1 MEKKNIK
8 RENLKKGPQFESA
21 KNESSYHWVKKKLAN
36 ESKWKDPHTK
46 TFQIMFKLGIKWE
59 KEQIFTQTDQLKNG
73 NTLQYNALP
82 TELRGTCHEWWAYFK
97 VIHDK

>member
-1 MEKKNIK
+1 
-8 RENLKKGPQFESA
+8 
-21 KNESSYHWVKKKLAN
+21 
-36 ESKWKDPHTK
+36 
-46 TFQIMFKLGIKWE
+46 MFKLGIKWE

-97 VIHDK
+97 VIHDTTTRVYMWCKEQVSKESKEQAFWFLSNMT